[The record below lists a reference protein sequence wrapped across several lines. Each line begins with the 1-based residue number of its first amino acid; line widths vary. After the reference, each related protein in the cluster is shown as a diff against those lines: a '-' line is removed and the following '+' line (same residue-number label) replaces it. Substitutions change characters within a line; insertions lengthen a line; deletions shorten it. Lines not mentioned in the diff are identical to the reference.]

1 MVRNLR
7 SNRRGGRF
15 YYSVICSVL
24 VLSVTQGLNKAAS
37 AASTGEEP
45 VIHSAIA
52 KQYGSLSMHFEP
64 HLGGFIGRA
73 AAYQVHLGH
82 AGATISLD
90 SAADGASTTLQ
101 LVQASQ
107 SLQPE
112 GQGDRG
118 GRSHYIKGR
127 DETQWR
133 MDVPHFDR
141 VVYREVYPGV
151 DWIFYGNARRLEYDF
166 VLEPGADP
174 SAIAMRFDTAVSVN
188 LEGQEIVADIAGER
202 LALATPK
209 AFQRIGNATVSVEV
223 AYVLSGSGAISFRLG
238 DYDTAHTLII
248 DPLVSY
254 ATYLGGAGADVV
266 ADIAVDADGQAVI
279 VGSTRSVDFP
289 ASSGATQ
296 ELPAAGRCAGA
307 LVATRCFDAFVAKLS
322 ADGSR
327 LIHATYF
334 GGTGDDLA
342 TGVAVNRNSI
352 VVSGTT
358 WADDFPVTPGAFQT
372 ASPLPNDADAF
383 ALRFASNGTLR
394 YATLLGGS
402 DAEEGV
408 AVAVDADDN
417 AYVVGHTESEDFP
430 TANGLQPNNA
440 SNRLSGELDVFVAK
454 LAPDGGRAIYAT
466 YFGGSR
472 NDRAGDIAVDRRG
485 NAFITGSTGSPDF
498 PVTDPPRNALAQLPD
513 AFLVKITADGS
524 KAEYSTRL
532 GGSEAEAAKAVSVT
546 DEGVATIVGST
557 ISTDFPT
564 TPGVIVPRIAKPT
577 GFAAR
582 RNSVGD
588 GWIFSSFLVGTA
600 DDLAVEDSGDFYV
613 SGTIGS
619 SSPIFGG
626 AEVPPCSGSVLR
638 KINSSANCL
647 LFSGFQPGLG
657 SIALGP
663 MNDLFSA
670 STEAGGGLKTT
681 AGAFQPGSNG
691 QTDGYVLK
699 LVPDEFDRASVTCV
713 SHGASFA
720 ASAVAPGLIVS
731 IFGSG
736 LGPQVPAGLIVDSGV
751 VATTVQATSVLFD
764 GIPAPLMYVHWN
776 QINAVVPY
784 ATEGKGTVRVEVRRA
799 GVTSADFELP
809 VGVANPGLF
818 TRNGVGRGLAAIL
831 NEDGTINAADNPAPK
846 GSVVSFFGTGEGQT
860 VPPGVDGLVTA
871 AVTSIPRPK
880 AGVVVELGDATVPVE
895 FAGSAPELV
904 AGVMQINVRIPSGA
918 ASGLLPVRVTIG
930 GRFTRQPLFVAVE

>member
-15 YYSVICSVL
+15 YYSVLCSFL
-24 VLSVTQGLNKAAS
+24 VLFVTQGLVKGAAAAS
-37 AASTGEEP
+37 RGEEP

-64 HLGGFIGRA
+64 HQAGFIGRA
-73 AAYQVHLGH
+73 AAYQVHLGST
-82 AGATISLD
+82 GATISLG
-90 SAADGASTTLQ
+90 SPAGGASTTLQ
-101 LVQASQ
+101 LVTSSR
-107 SLQPE
+107 SLQPNGE
-112 GQGDRG
+112 GDRG
-118 GRSHYIKGR
+118 GRSHYIQGR
-127 DETQWR
+127 DENQWR
-133 MDVPHFDR
+133 IGVPHFDR
-141 VVYREVYPGV
+141 VIYRAVYPGV
-151 DWIFYGNARRLEYDF
+151 DWIFYGNGRRLEYDF
-166 VLEPGADP
+166 VVEPGADP
-174 SAIAMRFDTAVSVN
+174 AAIAMRFDNAASVN
-188 LEGQEIVADIAGER
+188 VEGREIVADIAGER
-202 LALATPK
+202 LALAAPK
-209 AFQRIGNATVSVEV
+209 AFQRIGNTTISVDV
-223 AYVLSGSGAISFRLG
+223 DYALSESGAISFQLG
-238 DYDTAHTLII
+238 DYDVAETLII
-248 DPLVSY
+248 DPVVSY

-266 ADIAVDADGQAVI
+266 SDIAVDADGQAVI

-289 ASSGATQ
+289 VGAGATQ
-296 ELPAAGRCAGA
+296 EMPAGGRCSGA
-307 LVATRCFDAFVAKLS
+307 LVATRCFDAFIAKLS
-322 ADGSR
+322 ADGTR
-327 LIHATYF
+327 LVHATYF

-358 WADDFPVTPGAFQT
+358 WADDFPVTSGAFQT
-372 ASPLPNDADAF
+372 VSPLANDADAF
-383 ALRFASNGTLR
+383 ALRFASDGTLR

-408 AVAVDADDN
+408 GVAVDADDN

-430 TANGLQPNNA
+430 TLNGLQPDNA
-440 SNRLSGELDVFVAK
+440 SDRLSGELDVFVTK
-454 LAPDGGRAIYAT
+454 LAPDGGRAIYST

-472 NDRAGDIAVDRRG
+472 NDRAGGIAVDRQG
-485 NAFITGSTGSPDF
+485 NAYITGSTGSPDF
-498 PVTDPPRNALAQLPD
+498 PVTDSPQNAVVQVPD
-513 AFLVKITADGS
+513 AFLAKINPDGS
-524 KAEYSTRL
+524 KADYSTRL
-532 GGSEAEAAKAVSVT
+532 GGSEADAGQAVSVT
-546 DEGVATIVGST
+546 NDGVATIVGST

-564 TPGVIVPRIAKPT
+564 TPGVIVPRIAQPT

-582 RNSVGD
+582 RNLAGD
-588 GWIFSSFLVGTA
+588 DWVFSTFLVGTA
-600 DDLAVEDSGDFYV
+600 EDLAVEDSGDFYV

-626 AEVPPCSGSVLR
+626 AEVPACLGSVLR
-638 KINSSANCL
+638 KINSSATRL
-647 LFSGFQPGLG
+647 QFSGFQPGLG
-657 SIALGP
+657 SVALGP
-663 MNDLFSA
+663 MSDLFSA
-670 STEAGGGLKTT
+670 STQAGKRLKTT
-681 AGAFQPGSNG
+681 PGAFQPNATG
-691 QTDGYVLK
+691 QTDGYVIK
-699 LVPDEFDRASVTCV
+699 LIPDEFDRASVTCV

-736 LGPQVPAGLIVDSGV
+736 LGPQAPAGLILESGV
-751 VATTVQATSVLFD
+751 VATTVQETSVLFD
-764 GIPAPLMYVHWN
+764 GIPAPLLYVHWN

-784 ATEGKGTVRVEVRRA
+784 ATEGKAMVRVEVRRA
-799 GVTSADFELP
+799 GVTSAEFELP

-831 NEDGTINAADNPAPK
+831 NEDGTINATDNPAPK

-871 AVTSIPRPK
+871 SATSIPRPK
-880 AGVVVELGDATVPVE
+880 AGVVVELGDDTVPVE

-904 AGVMQINVRIPSGA
+904 AGVMQINVRVPSDA